1 MSSYAEFN
9 IDDLVYE
16 EFNDAEVK
24 NFESFGESFIT
35 RIANRKKELKR
46 EIATENY
53 NIIKEEVDNELEV
66 GEFIKE
72 KCTGTMGWLQYLS
85 ATMWS
90 ADYYVLP
97 FAFWDVSLNYRIFIT
112 DRKIMI
118 FEVTNI
124 FKIQR
129 QYIID
134 FKDIDR
140 YKGNV
145 KKGEF
150 RFFAKKDK
158 YDEIRMSS
166 NWLLYYVLQGR
177 FDVYVTSEN
186 KQEVVKLLDE
196 ILKK

>member
-24 NFESFGESFIT
+24 NFESLGEGFIS
-35 RIANRKKELKR
+35 RVANRKKELKR
-46 EIATENY
+46 EIAIENY
-53 NIIKEEVDNELEV
+53 NIIKEEVANELEI
-66 GEFIKE
+66 GEVLKE

-85 ATMWS
+85 ETMWS

-97 FAFWDVSLNYRIFIT
+97 FALWDVSLNYRIFIT

-129 QYIID
+129 EYIID

-140 YKGNV
+140 YKGNI
-145 KKGEF
+145 KKGKF

-166 NWLLYYVLQGR
+166 NWLLYYLLQGR
-177 FDVYVTSEN
+177 FDVYITSEN
-186 KQEVVKLLDE
+186 KHEVVKLLDE